1 MLKEHT
7 WLFSALTAAMSWGIH
22 YAAAGALSKKLPASL
37 ITILYLTLVT
47 VSSVLIMIFIR
58 GPQLLT
64 QDVIN
69 HLNLNVLTQLGIMV
83 VTGCLSNFLIF
94 NAIADSTATKAS
106 IVEITY
112 PLFVALFSLVI
123 YGENS
128 LNLGLGI
135 GGLLI
140 FSGVIIVFKS

>member
-1 MLKEHT
+1 MLKENM
-7 WLFSALTAAMSWGIH
+7 WFFSALTAAISWGIH
-22 YAAAGALSKKLPASL
+22 YAAAGALSKSFPAFL

-47 VSSVLIMIFIR
+47 LSSVLIVVFIR
-58 GPQLLT
+58 GPQLLM
-64 QDVIN
+64 QDVIE
-69 HLNLNVLTQLGIMV
+69 HVNLNVLMQLAIMV

-112 PLFVALFSLVI
+112 PLFVAIFSLI
-123 YGENS
+123 LYGENS

-140 FSGVIIVFKS
+140 FMGIIVVFKS

>member
-1 MLKEHT
+1 MIEH
-7 WLFSALTAAMSWGIH
+7 
-22 YAAAGALSKKLPASL
+22 
-37 ITILYLTLVT
+37 V
-47 VSSVLIMIFIR
+47 
-58 GPQLLT
+58 
-64 QDVIN
+64 
-69 HLNLNVLTQLGIMV
+69 NLNVLMQLAIMV

-112 PLFVALFSLVI
+112 PLFVAIFSLI
-123 YGENS
+123 LYGENS

-140 FSGVIIVFKS
+140 FMGIIVVFKS